1 MAVLDGLVL
10 EDAEVGADNPHLTLG
25 LHDFAYLD
33 WPPRESIVTHE
44 NVRTAYAYTDHWPV
58 AADNA
63 HALVGHVPISYFDD
77 YYNRVHLNPTRLDL
91 GFVLSTQV
99 LTVDVWNANLVP
111 VTLTDITVSQ
121 DGVEITGLTAF
132 PVTYG
137 AIQLSAYE
145 FSISRTGPSEID
157 ADVVWVFTETND
169 PALLLSG
176 SRVLAWRIPANWA
189 DPVKERLSWLTDVE
203 RAEDGAEQRH
213 SLRSWPRVA
222 YEFSFAADGRQRR
235 ELDHLLYGLGGQ
247 PWAVPVWPDAQRL
260 TVPVSA
266 GAMTV
271 TCNTT
276 YKDFAVGDVALLL
289 SEDGLNYEAFQI
301 DSIAVGSLTLVRQLV
316 QSWPAGTW
324 LYPAKIGRMKNPA
337 TMQRLTRAYVT
348 GAVTFEL
355 DDGVPRTYG
364 AESPTYRGQPVLE
377 QELNWRDGFEAT
389 YRRQLA
395 RLDTLIGA
403 PYVYD
408 RSALGEP
415 TQGATWTAFGR
426 AELDALRKFLYAR
439 AGRFRG
445 LWVPSGMADLQLVST
460 ITDSSTEMIIEEC
473 SAGEMMN
480 AQNNRRDL
488 RIELTDGSIFYRR
501 VTATAEGVSADTE
514 SVVVDSAYG
523 QTITPAEV
531 RLISW
536 MTFLRLDDDEVEL
549 EWSNADVA
557 EASFTLTGP
566 RNDL

>member
-44 NVRTAYAYTDHWPV
+44 NVRTSHAYTDHWPV
-58 AADNA
+58 ASDNA
-63 HALVGHVPISYFDD
+63 HALIGLVPTSYFDD
-77 YYNRVHLNPTRLDL
+77 YYNRVHINPSRLDL

-99 LTVDVWNANLVP
+99 FTVDVWNANLTA
-111 VTLTDITVSQ
+111 VTLTNITVSQ
-121 DGVEITGLTAF
+121 EGIEITGLTAF
-132 PVTYG
+132 PVSYG
-137 AIQLSAYE
+137 AIQLSAYQ
-145 FSISRTGPSEID
+145 FSISRTGPSEIE

-169 PALLLSG
+169 PALLITG
-176 SRVLAWRIPANWA
+176 SRVLAWRFPANWA

-203 RAEDGAEQRH
+203 RMEDGSEQRH

-247 PWAVPVWPDAQRL
+247 PWAVPVWADSQRL
-260 TVPVSA
+260 AAAASA
-266 GAMTV
+266 GSLTV
-271 TCNTT
+271 ACDTT
-276 YKDFAVGDVALLL
+276 YKDFAAGDVAILL
-289 SEDGLNYEAFQI
+289 SEDSVHYEAFEI
-301 DSIAVGSLTLVRQLV
+301 ESVGVGSLTLVRALV

-324 LYPAKIGRMKNPA
+324 LYPAKIGRMKSPA

-348 GAVTFEL
+348 GSVTFEIE
-355 DDGVPRTYG
+355 DGIPRTYG
-364 AESPTYRGQPVLE
+364 AESPTYRSRPVFE
-377 QELNWRDGFEAT
+377 QDVNWRDGFEAS
-389 YRRQLA
+389 YRRQLS
-395 RLDTLIGA
+395 RLDTLIGP
-403 PYVYD
+403 PYVHD
-408 RSALGEP
+408 RSGLGEP
-415 TQGATWTAFGR
+415 TQAAMWTAFGR
-426 AELDALRKFLYAR
+426 AEVDALRKFLYAR

-460 ITDSSTEMIIEEC
+460 ISPSATEMIVEEC
-473 SAGEMMN
+473 AAGEMMN

-488 RIELTDGSIFYRR
+488 RVELNDGTIFYRR
-501 VTATAEGVSADTE
+501 VTSTAEGVTADTE
-514 SVVVDSAYG
+514 SVVIDSAYG
-523 QTITPAEV
+523 QTIAPADV

-536 MTFLRLDDDEVEL
+536 MTFMRLDSDDVEL

-557 EASFTLTGP
+557 ETSFTLTGS